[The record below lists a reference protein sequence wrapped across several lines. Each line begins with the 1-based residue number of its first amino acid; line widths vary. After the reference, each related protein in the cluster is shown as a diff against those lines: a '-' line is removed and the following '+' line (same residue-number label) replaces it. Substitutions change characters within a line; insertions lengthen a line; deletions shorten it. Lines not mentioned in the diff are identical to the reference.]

1 MFKDNENNLSITKI
15 MSFIGFLAFL
25 ITSGFVIWLMPDKFN
40 YELYAILT
48 GGGAVGTRIL
58 DKYMN
63 ISNNKKD
70 EQKQSVFPPLPL

>member
-1 MFKDNENNLSITKI
+1 MFKDNSGNLSSTKI

-48 GGGAVGTRIL
+48 GGGAVGARVI
-58 DKYMN
+58 DKWLN
-63 ISNNKKD
+63 IKATAASKK
-70 EQKQSVFPPLPL
+70 